1 MSNFRTRIVIV
12 DNNEDARRKH
22 LLVLSS
28 RKNCLV
34 INTYSSAEKAIKNLK
49 KDLPDIVFM
58 DLDLPEM
65 DGITGIKKIKRLS
78 SRTKIIVI
86 TKHKEKSTVFGA
98 LMAGASGYIIKNS
111 NPFELIQAVEQL
123 INGGAPLSPQVAKV
137 VVGSFHKSSDTPLS
151 NRETEV
157 LSLLSTGKTYKI
169 AAKELY
175 VGMETIKSHVKNIY
189 SKLQT
194 NTKSGA
200 LEIARRDNLI

>member
-1 MSNFRTRIVIV
+1 M
-12 DNNEDARRKH
+12 
-22 LLVLSS
+22 
-28 RKNCLV
+28 
-34 INTYSSAEKAIKNLK
+34 
-49 KDLPDIVFM
+49 
-58 DLDLPEM
+58 
-65 DGITGIKKIKRLS
+65 
-78 SRTKIIVI
+78 
-86 TKHKEKSTVFGA
+86 FGA
-98 LMAGASGYIIKNS
+98 LMAGASGYIIKNA

-137 VVGSFHKSSDTPLS
+137 LVGSFHKSFDTPLS